1 MRMAAVTHPQLV
13 KALDLLLDV
22 ICIVDADGRFVAVS
36 AACEQVFGYT
46 QEELIGKPMIDLVF
60 PADRA
65 RTLGAA
71 ATVVAGQALRNFE
84 NRYVRKDGEVIDIMW
99 SARWSEIDQLRF
111 AVAREVTQRK
121 QTEAMHAALY
131 GISEAAHSADDL
143 TDLFRRIHQIIGNM
157 LPAGNFLVALHDRK
171 TQEITFPYIDH
182 AHGMLP
188 HACWPEYRSFA
199 ADIIRTGAAV
209 LLTAE
214 TVACWPQA
222 MQAAAG
228 KEGTDWLGIPLAGHH
243 GIIGALVVQ
252 SHSVRYSDQHKSL
265 LQFVSTQIAANIERK
280 QADARLQYM
289 AQYDV
294 LTGLPNRM
302 LFDDRL
308 QVALARADR
317 DGERLS
323 LLYLDLDHFKPV
335 NDRFGHAVGDLLLQE
350 VARRIRN
357 CVRESDTVCR
367 IGGDEFVVLLNSV
380 QAPQDA
386 LAAAEKICSAIN
398 QPLMQAGHR
407 LQVAS
412 SIGLAYYPEH
422 GREPVQLKRNAD
434 AAMYRAKHRGGNQCL
449 SFSADC
455 EPHENDVQ
463 SA

>member
-1 MRMAAVTHPQLV
+1 MRMAAATHPQLV

-46 QEELIGKPMIDLVF
+46 QEELIGTPMLDLVF

-65 RTLGAA
+65 RTLEAA

-84 NRYVRKDGEVIDIMW
+84 NRYVRKDGKVIDIMW
-99 SARWSEIDQLRF
+99 SARRSETDQLRF
-111 AVAREVTQRK
+111 AVAREITQRK
-121 QTEAMHAALY
+121 QTEAMQAALY

-143 TDLFRRIHQIIGNM
+143 ADLFRRIHQIIGSM
-157 LPAGNFLVALHDRK
+157 LPAGNFLVALHDQR
-171 TQEITFPYIDH
+171 TRDITFPYIDH
-182 AHGMLP
+182 AHGMRPDTLLP
-188 HACWPEYRSFA
+188 AYRSFA
-199 ADIIRTGAAV
+199 AEIIRTGAAL
-209 LLTAE
+209 LLTADE
-214 TVACWPQA
+214 IACWPQE
-222 MQAAAG
+222 MQAVAG
-228 KEGTDWLGIPLAGHH
+228 ADGDDWLGIPLAGQH

-252 SHSVRYSDQHKSL
+252 SHAVRYSEQHKSL

-280 QADARLQYM
+280 QANARFQYM
-289 AQYDV
+289 AQYDM

-317 DGERLS
+317 SGERLS

-350 VARRIRN
+350 VAERIRN

-386 LAAAEKICSAIN
+386 LAAAEKICRAIN
-398 QPLMQAGHR
+398 QPLLQSGHR

-412 SIGLAYYPEH
+412 SIGLAHYPEH
-422 GREPVQLKRNAD
+422 GRDPVQLKRNAD
-434 AAMYRAKHRGGNQCL
+434 VAMYTAKHQGGNQCL
-449 SFSADC
+449 SFSAECQSQD
-455 EPHENDVQ
+455 NDVQ